1 MTETAIVTLAIPTI
15 TATGSD
21 RGVALRP
28 DVMIALVMPAET
40 ETGGPLQGR
49 VSEVARYVWIRPF
62 REIQTR

>member
-21 RGVALRP
+21 QGAAHRP

-40 ETGGPLQGR
+40 ETGELQQGQAR
-49 VSEVARYVWIRPF
+49 EGARYVWMPPF
-62 REIQTR
+62 REIQYR